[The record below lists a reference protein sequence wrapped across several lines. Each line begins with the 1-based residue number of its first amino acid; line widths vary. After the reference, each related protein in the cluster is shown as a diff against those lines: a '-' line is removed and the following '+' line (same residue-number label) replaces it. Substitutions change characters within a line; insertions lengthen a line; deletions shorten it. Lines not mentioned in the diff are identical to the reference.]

1 MTTAGAARGRQ
12 VPLLLR
18 PTLRAMRWQPL
29 PLAVLATVLLLWWR
43 DPRSV
48 SPAEVVWEVRAAALL
63 LAAGV
68 AGAWDDRTRAT
79 VSAVPVP
86 LWLRSGVRL
95 LLLLVPAATAWA
107 VLVTWVDRRVD
118 GSLPSLALSLEAG
131 VVASVVVAT
140 TAVLARWPGLPDPG
154 VAAGPLLAG
163 FAFGVPG
170 LPDRLALA
178 PLPGPGWETAHLR
191 AAVVL
196 VVAVV
201 ALTVAVRDPAARP
214 GLPDG

>member
-1 MTTAGAARGRQ
+1 
-12 VPLLLR
+12 
-18 PTLRAMRWQPL
+18 MRWQPL
-29 PLAVLATVLLLWWR
+29 PVAVLAAVLLLWWR
-43 DPRSV
+43 DPRTA
-48 SPAEVVWEVRAAALL
+48 SPPTVVWEVRAVALL

-68 AGAWDDRTRAT
+68 ACAFDDRTRAT

-95 LLLLVPAATAWA
+95 LLLAVPATAAWV
-107 VLVTWVDRRVD
+107 VLVTWADRRVD
-118 GSLPSLALSLEAG
+118 GTLPALALSLEAG
-131 VVASVVVAT
+131 VVAAVVIAT

-178 PLPGPGWETAHLR
+178 L
-191 AAVVL
+191 L
-196 VVAVV
+196 VYE
-201 ALTVAVRDPAARP
+201 
-214 GLPDG
+214 